1 MHRFLDFELKKEL
14 KLWPLALNQTFR
26 GIAVSLLSLF
36 SSVYIFQVFS
46 EVTGQKKL
54 AYLAVFVFFSGLYIF
69 KFIANLFAEEIARR
83 LGLKRPIYLGL
94 LSFIF
99 CFVLMYFSQT
109 YPWLVFLAGPFW
121 GLATGLYWF
130 SSHGI
135 MVKLGRDGHFGKE
148 SALVNVITTLP
159 LVFVPFLGGVLIR
172 FSGYHLL
179 YAVSLFFIL
188 LSVLAIYRMKEVKIR
203 HNTDMFEV
211 FNLFKTHQ
219 RAFWAYIGDTVAAVT
234 YSILIPLHLFLILGK
249 EMSL

>member
-1 MHRFLDFELKKEL
+1 MHRFLDFELKKEV

-99 CFVLMYFSQT
+99 CFVL
-109 YPWLVFLAGPFW
+109 FL
-121 GLATGLYWF
+121 
-130 SSHGI
+130 SSGCC
-135 MVKLGRDGHFGKE
+135 
-148 SALVNVITTLP
+148 
-159 LVFVPFLGGVLIR
+159 
-172 FSGYHLL
+172 
-179 YAVSLFFIL
+179 
-188 LSVLAIYRMKEVKIR
+188 
-203 HNTDMFEV
+203 
-211 FNLFKTHQ
+211 
-219 RAFWAYIGDTVAAVT
+219 
-234 YSILIPLHLFLILGK
+234 
-249 EMSL
+249 